1 MSSLDDR
8 LGQSCEGGEGRYSES
23 EPVGERVEVSERLVV
38 KGSVG
43 EAVHRAAE
51 GHSHSGSSETADQA
65 VMYAAETEPASAVC
79 IRAADVR
86 MGRGASV
93 EARAT
98 VAAPALT
105 AVATWKY
112 SMPQS

>member
-8 LGQSCEGGEGRYSES
+8 LGQSSEGGKRRYSKS
-23 EPVGERVEVSERLVV
+23 EPVGERVEIGERLVV
-38 KGSVG
+38 EGSVG

-51 GHSHSGSSETADQA
+51 GHTHSGSSGMTHQA